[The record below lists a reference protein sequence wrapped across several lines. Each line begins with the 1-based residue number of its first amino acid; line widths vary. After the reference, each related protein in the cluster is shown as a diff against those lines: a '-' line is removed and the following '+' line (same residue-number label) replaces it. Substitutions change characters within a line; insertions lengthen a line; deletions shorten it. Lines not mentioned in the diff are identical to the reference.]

1 MEAVAEAVTLD
12 SLRGQI
18 PSTRQVLVDYEMRES
33 TLSRTDF
40 DHAVDYIAAAGVTVD
55 RDRDEAFE
63 IFRRIRGRYESAAYH
78 LAARFYFTPAPWTG
92 PRTPAT
98 PVMWPSLAGKIAES

>member
-1 MEAVAEAVTLD
+1 MTQTLTTQTTAAA
-12 SLRGQI
+12 LALAIGAA
-18 PSTRQVLVDYEMRES
+18 L
-33 TLSRTDF
+33 
-40 DHAVDYIAAAGVTVD
+40 AIAAAGVTVD